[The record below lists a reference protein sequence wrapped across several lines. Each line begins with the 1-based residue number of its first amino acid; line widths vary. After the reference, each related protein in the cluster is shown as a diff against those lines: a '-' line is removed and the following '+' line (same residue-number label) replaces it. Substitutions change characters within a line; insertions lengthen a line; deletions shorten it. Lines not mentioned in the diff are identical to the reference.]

1 MALDALTNACLDEI
15 GRVLARGPRQ
25 WKREPTQLVDDGVL
39 AVRVNVI
46 GQTDDIAHLDIDL
59 DLGGTAGA
67 PRIVSDYTAGSGS
80 SVEAQA
86 AAAVERWAATTAP
99 VIFEL
104 LEQDGAHA
112 PNRYASDPLGLHGW
126 HVIEG
131 PAVTKG
137 SVSDGAAI
145 SAWLDEN
152 PLLPL
157 LEREILPAIAGLTLP
172 TIRIVFGGNGSD
184 DLAEVA
190 IDGSPDRD
198 ISELL
203 ASLDWPRPT
212 GLAITN
218 IFILGV
224 HDATE

>member
-1 MALDALTNACLDEI
+1 MALDALTNSCLDEI
-15 GRVLARGPRQ
+15 ERVLARGPRQ
-25 WKREPTQLVDDGVL
+25 WKREPNQLVDDGVL

-46 GQTDDIAHLDIDL
+46 GQTDDIAHLDIEL
-59 DLGGTAGA
+59 DLGATSGA
-67 PRIVSDYTAGSGS
+67 ARVVSDYTAGSGS
-80 SVEAQA
+80 SVQAQA
-86 AAAVERWAATTAP
+86 AAAIERWAATTAP

-104 LEQDGAHA
+104 LEQNGSYA

-131 PAVTKG
+131 PPITKG
-137 SVSDGAAI
+137 SVPDGAAI
-145 SAWLDEN
+145 SAWLEEN

-157 LEREILPAIAGLTLP
+157 LERELLPAIVGRTLP
-172 TIRIVFGGNGSD
+172 TIRIVFGGNGTD

-190 IDGSPDRD
+190 IDGTPDRD

-203 ASLDWPRPT
+203 ASLDWPRPA